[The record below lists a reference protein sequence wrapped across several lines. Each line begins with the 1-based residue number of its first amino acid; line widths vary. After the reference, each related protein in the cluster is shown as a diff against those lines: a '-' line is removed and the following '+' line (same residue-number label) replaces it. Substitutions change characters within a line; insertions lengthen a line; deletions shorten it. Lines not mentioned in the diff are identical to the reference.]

1 VRDDPLS
8 LWEQHPVR
16 DLLVNPNPYRA
27 QGAAPTGRLPP
38 GGSDWAAPTGMT
50 ARSVQPPMTRRSWA
64 REWTLNLRK
73 MARTWVST
81 VLGEMPRR
89 TATSLSA

>member
-1 VRDDPLS
+1 MDPLS

-16 DLLVNPNPYRA
+16 DLLVNPNPIARRA
-27 QGAAPTGRLPP
+27 RLPL
-38 GGSDWAAPTGMT
+38 GGSHWAAPTGLT